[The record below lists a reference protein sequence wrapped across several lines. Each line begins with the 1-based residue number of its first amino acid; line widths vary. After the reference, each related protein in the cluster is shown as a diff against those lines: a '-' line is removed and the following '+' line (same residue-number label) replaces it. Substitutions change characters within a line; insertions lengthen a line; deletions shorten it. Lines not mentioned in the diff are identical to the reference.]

1 MRLSSVERRGE
12 VRPRSSVRFLGDAR
26 AGALLAFGPP
36 IATSLELCRIQVL
49 TFLIDSERP
58 VKAVEVRLR
67 HASGFSHG
75 DRLWEVGDRDLAE
88 IADEVARHIAINVN
102 AEAEA
107 TDATVVVRSGF

>member
-1 MRLSSVERRGE
+1 MRLSKLERGDDARR
-12 VRPRSSVRFLGDAR
+12 RPSGQFLEDIR

-36 IATSLELCRIQVL
+36 TATSLELCRSQVL
-49 TFLIDSERP
+49 TFLIDTARP

-75 DRLWEVGDRDLAE
+75 DRLWEVGERHLTE
-88 IADEVARHIAINVN
+88 IADEVAQHIAANVN
-102 AEAEA
+102 AET